1 MQILNRGLNEKMMSS
16 LMHLRQP
23 MGNKKTNKLTFN
35 EAKTFGHGFWKNI
48 VAMLIVNATSTHVI
62 KEQANL

>member
-1 MQILNRGLNEKMMSS
+1 MQIINRSLNEKMMSS

-23 MGNKKTNKLTFN
+23 MGNKKTKKLTFN

-48 VAMLIVNATSTHVI
+48 IAMLTVNATSTHVI